1 MTTRSLSLF
10 EAGARLQMTESIELT
25 LQSLRAYGPQHD
37 HWVIAWSG
45 GKDSTATLTVVL
57 HFIATGLLAG
67 PKRLTVLYAAT
78 PAVLEHLPTD
88 IASLAVFLAITLA
101 VSTLLALLD
110 LHEERANLRKRG
122 YL

>member
-1 MTTRSLSLF
+1 MKTAIALVR
-10 EAGARLQMTESIELT
+10 LT
-25 LQSLRAYGPQHD
+25 LWYAAVLLSAAALCAAYC
-37 HWVIAWSG
+37 
-45 GKDSTATLTVVL
+45 
-57 HFIATGLLAG
+57 
-67 PKRLTVLYAAT
+67 YAAT